1 MTLNLEERI
10 IDLDEPVKN
19 LIVDCLKKAFFE
31 QTNEKDIAEYI
42 RKHLDE
48 KDDGGKWNVVLGKD
62 FGTHVV
68 HKSRKYGLFQVGE
81 LLILIWQSG

>member
-1 MTLNLEERI
+1 MSLNLDERI
-10 IDLDEPVKN
+10 IDLDDPVKN
-19 LIVDCLKKAFFE
+19 LIVDSLKKAFSE

-62 FGTHVV
+62 FGSNVV

-81 LLILIWQSG
+81 LQILIWQSG